1 MEAKPGAP
9 DRKEKSGAALLVEH
23 ARNPRH
29 KNEED
34 VQEEADVAV
43 PGGSPECGGS
53 VVVYLKG
60 GDDGKIERLSWTG
73 QGDTIS
79 MGATSIVLERILG
92 EGLSMEEILEWD
104 YEEFV
109 DSLGREVI
117 GSRTRHATLG
127 LSTIKGAVRIYQ
139 RKSRSEAKE
148 RAGGSASEGTVSTR
162 G

>member
-1 MEAKPGAP
+1 M
-9 DRKEKSGAALLVEH
+9 
-23 ARNPRH
+23 
-29 KNEED
+29 
-34 VQEEADVAV
+34 

-79 MGATSIVLERILG
+79 MGATSIVVERILG
-92 EGLSMEEILEWD
+92 EGLSMEEVLDLD
-104 YEEFV
+104 YEEFI
-109 DSLGREVI
+109 DSLGRELI

-139 RKSRSEAKE
+139 RKSQSEDKE
-148 RAGGSASEGTVSTR
+148 RAGG
-162 G
+162 

>member
-1 MEAKPGAP
+1 MEAEQGEPA
-9 DRKEKSGAALLVEH
+9 RNNKSGADLLVEH
-23 ARNPRH
+23 ARSPRH
-29 KNEED
+29 KNEEGIPED
-34 VQEEADVAV
+34 ADVAI

-60 GDDGKIERLSWTG
+60 GNDGNVERLSWTG

-79 MGATSIVLERILG
+79 MGATSIVVECILSD
-92 EGLSMEEILEWD
+92 GLSMEDVLNLD

-127 LSTIKGAVRIYQ
+127 LSTVKGAVRTYQ
-139 RKSRSEAKE
+139 RKSRSEDKE
-148 RAGGSASEGTVSTR
+148 RARA
-162 G
+162 

>member
-1 MEAKPGAP
+1 METKPGAS
-9 DRKEKSGAALLVEH
+9 DRKRNGTALLFEH
-23 ARNPRH
+23 AKNPRH
-29 KNEED
+29 KNDEG

-53 VVVYLKG
+53 VVVYLK

-79 MGATSIVLERILG
+79 MGATSIVLERILD
-92 EGLSMEEILEWD
+92 EGLSMEEILEMD

-127 LSTIKGAVRIYQ
+127 LSTVKGAVRIYQ
-139 RKSRSEAKE
+139 RKSRSQVKE
-148 RAGGSASEGTVSTR
+148 RAGG
-162 G
+162 

>member
-1 MEAKPGAP
+1 MEG
-9 DRKEKSGAALLVEH
+9 
-23 ARNPRH
+23 
-29 KNEED
+29 

-79 MGATSIVLERILG
+79 MGATSIVLERILD
-92 EGLSMEEILEWD
+92 EGLSMEEILEMD

-117 GSRTRHATLG
+117 GSRKRHATLG
-127 LSTIKGAVRIYQ
+127 LSTIKGAIRIYQ
-139 RKSRSEAKE
+139 RKSRSEVKE
-148 RAGGSASEGTVSTR
+148 RAGG
-162 G
+162 

>member
-1 MEAKPGAP
+1 LAAKPGAS
-9 DRKEKSGAALLVEH
+9 DRRRNGAALLVEH
-23 ARNPRH
+23 AKNPRH
-29 KNEED
+29 KNEEG

-79 MGATSIVLERILG
+79 MGATSIVLERILDG
-92 EGLSMEEILEWD
+92 GLSMEEILEMD
-104 YEEFV
+104 YEELV

-127 LSTIKGAVRIYQ
+127 LSTIKGAVRTYQ
-139 RKSRSEAKE
+139 RKSRSQVKE
-148 RAGGSASEGTVSTR
+148 RAGG
-162 G
+162 